1 MDDVFIKLI
10 VPFLEKTEYVN
21 QELPDC
27 EYMIVDSIY
36 DYVREDDSEYAKRL
50 NPDSIYGLFYVKKDG
65 ACVILIQRTD
75 NYAEL
80 LHNIL
85 HETVHILDFRELAKF
100 TGICD
105 MRQLQDDTFF
115 ILWSEFHAEYLAY
128 RHMINQS
135 KKYIL
140 PFDIKNEFIQEMQN
154 YSIGR
159 EVIELQPFTDFCVRL
174 FGKYVALAEE
184 FEEIEKYP
192 KGFFYNREFLNLY
205 RYLNNHRTFETIK
218 FGLDELKS
226 VFKSLEK

>member
-1 MDDVFIKLI
+1 
-10 VPFLEKTEYVN
+10 
-21 QELPDC
+21 
-27 EYMIVDSIY
+27 
-36 DYVREDDSEYAKRL
+36 
-50 NPDSIYGLFYVKKDG
+50 
-65 ACVILIQRTD
+65 
-75 NYAEL
+75 
-80 LHNIL
+80 
-85 HETVHILDFRELAKF
+85 
-100 TGICD
+100 
-105 MRQLQDDTFF
+105 
-115 ILWSEFHAEYLAY
+115 
-128 RHMINQS
+128 MINQS

-154 YSIGR
+154 YSVGR